1 MWSELAR
8 WVSRERAAFSI
19 AAVWLLWM
27 GLRYQSAPLLAE
39 WGPQHTDVP
48 PPEER
53 FVSLGPPPPISEFL
67 AGDRGNPFSDV
78 ERRIAF
84 RPKPLPKYR
93 RPKPPKP
100 RRPRP
105 TKRKPPRRR
114 PPPPP
119 PPPPTKTP
127 GKPVEEPKPYDLPV
141 RLVGRIEV
149 GRVGQGGSGGRTV
162 FAVKEDGRY
171 IAVREGEE
179 LPGLGV
185 KLVRA
190 TKSVVIV
197 ENEEGRR
204 FRLTDLLRSKAEE
217 DEGEEG
223 GEEAG
228 HEGEGK

>member
-1 MWSELAR
+1 MWSDLAR
-8 WVSRERAAFSI
+8 WVNRERAAFSV

-27 GLRYQSAPLLAE
+27 GLRYQSAPVLAE

-53 FVSLGPPPPISEFL
+53 FVNLGPPPPISEFL

-78 ERRIAF
+78 ERRVAF
-84 RPKPLPKYR
+84 EPQPLPKYR
-93 RPKPPKP
+93 RPEPPKP

-105 TKRKPPRRR
+105 TRPKTSRRT
-114 PPPPP
+114 PP
-119 PPPPTKTP
+119 PPPPTPPPSRTDQ
-127 GKPVEEPKPYDLPV
+127 KPVEKPKPYDLPV
-141 RLVGRIEV
+141 RVVGRIEV
-149 GRVGQGGSGGRTV
+149 ERVARGSSGGRIV
-162 FAVKEDGRY
+162 FAVKEDDRY

-204 FRLTDLLRSKAEE
+204 FRLTDLLRSKA
-217 DEGEEG
+217 DEGEGDENSQ
-223 GEEAG
+223 
-228 HEGEGK
+228 EGEGE